1 MRRFILT
8 LLEAK
13 IIADIFQSIGIGLG
27 SILGGLGALKVLSD
41 WQVKRKNEKLKRKLL
56 RRYPKERLNK
66 DFRLLAHSFSEDS
79 ENVIGRSS
87 HVYLCDERTKTRHW
101 IANIITLKLL
111 GFNGDEVTGVSK
123 KILESYAMAEQID
136 LDPKTY

>member
-101 IANIITLKLL
+101 IANIITLKLF
-111 GFNGDEVTGVSK
+111 GFNCDEVTGVSK